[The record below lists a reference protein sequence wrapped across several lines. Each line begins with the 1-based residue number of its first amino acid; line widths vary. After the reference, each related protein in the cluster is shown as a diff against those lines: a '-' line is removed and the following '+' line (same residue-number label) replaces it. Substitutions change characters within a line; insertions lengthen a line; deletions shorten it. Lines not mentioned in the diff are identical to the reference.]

1 MLANKLIDPTI
12 HRPLEILKD
21 CQGCADECPLL
32 GGGLNRLT
40 QHFIL
45 EGKDGV

>member
-32 GGGLNRLT
+32 AGERRKTYARIEL
-40 QHFIL
+40 FSF
-45 EGKDGV
+45 